1 MLLIYISSIIAGFIL
16 FLITKNNFRSEVSDK
31 RKQNLYKAVNGVG
44 ITVLTVSFLY
54 YIFRTTVPRLYFTP
68 MVLVIFLLSVISAIL
83 YIKSIKLAIKGKP
96 KKTTENNSK
105 YYLSFKV
112 VTVVVCLLSTAL
124 DFVAFGFLIDWR
136 FEPEMSFVIIPFC
149 LALSVLYTYIYFL
162 PYLIAVKRQHKQ
174 KRAIYILNIFTS
186 WTIIIWIIALVW
198 ANTESKETVIINQT
212 SDKVSST
219 DELLSYKKLLDEN
232 VITQEDFDAKKKQIL
247 GL

>member
-1 MLLIYISSIIAGFIL
+1 MFLIYISSIIAGFIL

-31 RKQNLYKAVNGVG
+31 RKQNLYMAVNGVG
-44 ITVLTVSFLY
+44 ITALTVSCIITIVRGF
-54 YIFRTTVPRLYFTP
+54 YFTP
-68 MVLVIFLLSVISAIL
+68 MLLIIFLLSVISAIL

-136 FEPEMSFVIIPFC
+136 FEPEVSFVIIPFC

-186 WTIIIWIIALVW
+186 WTIIIWVIALVW

-212 SDKVSST
+212 PDKVSST